1 MSHALR
7 FEEVDVLL
15 AGTGPRPAR
24 RLAAATADCDRG
36 ATRAEVLAAHGV
48 VVAVRGATLAVARG
62 AITVIVGPSGSGKS
76 TLLRTVNRLAP
87 VTRGHV
93 WVRAGDADVD
103 AAGCD
108 NEALRHLRRHH
119 VAMVFQQFAL
129 LPNRTVEDNVGF
141 GLELRGDAPAVRRRV
156 VQEKLALV
164 GLADCARRHVHE
176 LSGGMQQRVGLA
188 RALATDP
195 DVLLMDE
202 PFSALDASMRRKLQ
216 DELRALQ
223 ARLHTTV
230 VFVTHDLDEAA
241 RLGDQLVVLIDGR
254 IVQVG
259 TPADVVREPATAD
272 VADLVQHARV

>member
-129 LPNRTVEDNVGF
+129 L
-141 GLELRGDAPAVRRRV
+141 
-156 VQEKLALV
+156 
-164 GLADCARRHVHE
+164 H
-176 LSGGMQQRVGLA
+176 
-188 RALATDP
+188 ALATDP

-259 TPADVVREPATAD
+259 TPADVVRKPATAD
-272 VADLVQHARV
+272 VADLVQHARL